1 MVRTPREGGQSISA
15 GDKVLIELS
24 SRLKQHIRSMDLP
37 CRVGGE
43 EFLIVL
49 PDTDMVVAR
58 QIGERLRMAI
68 CGSPFDAG
76 PTAPQLSVT
85 VSIGV
90 AEFEDSS
97 DTLANML
104 QRADEA
110 LYRAKR
116 EGRNRVISE
125 AA

>member
-1 MVRTPREGGQSISA
+1 V
-15 GDKVLIELS
+15 
-24 SRLKQHIRSMDLP
+24 
-37 CRVGGE
+37 
-43 EFLIVL
+43 
-49 PDTDMVVAR
+49 
-58 QIGERLRMAI
+58 AI
-68 CGSPFDAG
+68 CGAPFDAG

-90 AEFEDSS
+90 AEFEDSN